1 MPRGVYVRREESKR
15 KMSETHKRLGTK
27 PPSMLGK
34 HHSEETKEKLRKA
47 NIGIKPPSWL
57 GRHHSEETKKKIIK
71 ALKGKFSGEKN
82 PMYGKYGKNHPAY
95 GLHHTEE
102 VKKRISEKMKEINKG
117 ENNPAWKGGI
127 TPVYDKLRKSDKH
140 QQWRQDCFIRD
151 NFICQKCK
159 SSAGGHLCVHHK
171 KSMNKLMQEAKEY
184 MPLINWYDACILYT
198 SLWDINNGI
207 TLCEKCHIKIHKKKR
222 LTPKG

>member
-127 TPVYDKLRKSDKH
+127 TSAYDKIRKSDKF

-151 NFICQKCK
+151 NFTCQKCGNNT
-159 SSAGGHLCVHHK
+159 SGNLEVHHK
-171 KSMNKLMQEAKEY
+171 KSVGELLQEVKKY
-184 MPLINWYDACILYT
+184 LPLYDLYEGAMIYPL
-198 SLWDINNGI
+198 LWNLSNGI
-207 TLCEKCHIKIHKKKR
+207 TLCKECHKKIHNRGKSNKN
-222 LTPKG
+222 